1 MDRHHLSSAR
11 QTSLPTQYQTFQR
24 NCTTV
29 RLIRINTDRFFQEL
43 AKLIGLCRRIY
54 AVRVRE
60 IMSRNVITIDADAS
74 VIDAIRTML
83 SHHISGLPVIDQ
95 DGALIGILSE
105 GDFIRRVEVGTEKR
119 RGRWL
124 AMLAG
129 TNRVALDFARQHG
142 RKVRQIMSPKPIAVE
157 EDTPLEQVVQL
168 MESHGVTRFPV
179 MRDNELVGM
188 VTRTDF
194 MTAVAALRLDLP
206 ITSGND
212 DQIRASVLA
221 ALAHA
226 PWRPAAL
233 QLSVRDGIVNLRG
246 SVRSDNAHKAVIVAV
261 ENVAGVKRVD
271 DQLVKVIHPPP
282 EEDYGGGDFVSL
294 QEETPTEDDQ
304 PL

>member
-1 MDRHHLSSAR
+1 
-11 QTSLPTQYQTFQR
+11 
-24 NCTTV
+24 
-29 RLIRINTDRFFQEL
+29 
-43 AKLIGLCRRIY
+43 
-54 AVRVRE
+54 
-60 IMSRNVITIDADAS
+60 MSRNVVTIAADAA
-74 VIDAIRTML
+74 VIDAIKTML
-83 SHHISGLPVIDQ
+83 SHHFSGLPVIDQ
-95 DGALIGILSE
+95 DRALVGILSD

-129 TNRVALDFARQHG
+129 TNQAALDFARQHG
-142 RKVRQIMSPKPIAVE
+142 RKVSQIMSPNPITVE

-179 MRDNELVGM
+179 MRDKTLVGM

-194 MTAVAALRLDLP
+194 MTAVASLRLDGLSF
-206 ITSGND
+206 SGSD
-212 DQIRASVLA
+212 DQIRAAVIA

-233 QLSVRDGIVNLRG
+233 NVSVHDGIVSLRG
-246 SVRSDNAHKAVIVAV
+246 SVRSDNAQKATIVAA
-261 ENVAGVKRVD
+261 ENVGGVKRVE
-271 DQLVKVIHPPP
+271 DQLARIAYPPP

-294 QEETPTEDDQ
+294 QEEPSTEDDR

>member
-1 MDRHHLSSAR
+1 M
-11 QTSLPTQYQTFQR
+11 
-24 NCTTV
+24 
-29 RLIRINTDRFFQEL
+29 
-43 AKLIGLCRRIY
+43 
-54 AVRVRE
+54 RVRE

-74 VIDAIRTML
+74 VIDAIKTML

-95 DGALIGILSE
+95 DRALIGILSD

-129 TNRVALDFARQHG
+129 ANQVAVDFARQHG
-142 RKVRQIMSPKPIAVE
+142 RKVRQIMSPSPITVE
-157 EDTPLEQVVQL
+157 EETPLEQVVQL

-179 MRDNELVGM
+179 MRDRELVGM

-194 MTAVAALRLDLP
+194 MTAVARLRVDQSSRP
-206 ITSGND
+206 GND
-212 DQIRASVLA
+212 DQIRAAVIA
-221 ALAHA
+221 ALADA

-233 QLSVRDGIVNLRG
+233 NVSVHDGIVSLRG
-246 SVRSDNAHKAVIVAV
+246 SVRSDNAHKAAIVAA
-261 ENVAGVKRVD
+261 ENVGGVKRVED
-271 DQLVKVIHPPP
+271 LLLKITYPPP

-294 QEETPTEDDQ
+294 QEEPSTEDDQ